1 MSNTK
6 IQVQETQNKQDKYQ
20 NKLTK
25 NPELQERILEWVA
38 VPFSRDLPNPG
49 IKPVS
54 PALQANSLPL
64 SHRSFLT

>member
-64 SHRSFLT
+64 SHRSFLM